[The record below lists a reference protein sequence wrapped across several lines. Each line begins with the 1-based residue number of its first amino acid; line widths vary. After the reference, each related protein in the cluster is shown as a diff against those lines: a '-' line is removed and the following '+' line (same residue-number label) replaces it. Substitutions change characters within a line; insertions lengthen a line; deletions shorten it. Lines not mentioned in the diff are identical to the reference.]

1 MSHELQNRI
10 WYAVDIIILLIL
22 SLLSLPILN
31 QIFSQFFSESS
42 SFKQSEEPI
51 KEFPT
56 ITICT
61 PNASFVYGVDLNI
74 SIAMYFRNSI
84 INEGEN
90 FFDWNED
97 GKNVDIIKLEQFY
110 SPIGAGFCYKISKS
124 MTYNIETMDDGYNT
138 ITLSFNESISYDDLP
153 DVDLF
158 LTSEKN
164 APGVIHYEWMDG
176 DELHLQFP
184 KVSSMYLYK

>member
-1 MSHELQNRI
+1 MNQETRDKLLFAFN
-10 WYAVDIIILLIL
+10 VILFLI
-22 SLLSLPILN
+22 LLSLSIPVVS

-42 SFKQSEEPI
+42 TFMQSEQLI

-61 PNASFVYGVDLNI
+61 PYTSFEYGVDLNI
-74 SIAMYFRNSI
+74 TIGMYDTYGLI
-84 INEGEN
+84 DEGEN
-90 FFDWNED
+90 TFDWNDD
-97 GKNVDIIKLEQFY
+97 GNYDDIINLEQFNL
-110 SPIGAGFCYKISKS
+110 PIVAGYCYKISKNI
-124 MTYNIETMDDGYNT
+124 TYIIETMDDGYNT

-164 APGVIHYEWMDG
+164 SPGVIHYEWM
-176 DELHLQFP
+176 EMNYIYNFQ
-184 KVSSMYLYK
+184 K